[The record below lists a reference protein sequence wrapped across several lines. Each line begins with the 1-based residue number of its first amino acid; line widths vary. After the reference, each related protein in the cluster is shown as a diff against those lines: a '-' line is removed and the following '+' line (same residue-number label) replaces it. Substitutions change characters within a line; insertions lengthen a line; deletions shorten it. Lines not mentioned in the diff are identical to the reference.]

1 MEERQEGREEA
12 HFVRLFPFYDEKD
25 SYYRNSFF
33 VKDSEGTEWKGNLG
47 LHLEEE
53 LERSEAVHD
62 VALAGDGTWCVI
74 SMIQHLLSAPGSM
87 RLLMTNFQASLKD
100 KSIEERFA
108 VKTLGNIMSYE
119 FVRVE
124 QAGIS
129 DEAEAAT
136 ATEERQTELEAA
148 GNQLET
154 EKLERRSKTSA
165 PDFRLGKEYAM
176 HIIWY
181 MGERST
187 KKIPEIE
194 NNVKWYS
201 TDSLVKKWEAKLG
214 TLPKDQS
221 WKCNMCK
228 TWWLSSWK
236 SKPSLG
242 GDK

>member
-1 MEERQEGREEA
+1 VTHTVHTVHYATHG
-12 HFVRLFPFYDEKD
+12 KI
-25 SYYRNSFF
+25 YR
-33 VKDSEGTEWKGNLG
+33 
-47 LHLEEE
+47 
-53 LERSEAVHD
+53 
-62 VALAGDGTWCVI
+62 TWCVI